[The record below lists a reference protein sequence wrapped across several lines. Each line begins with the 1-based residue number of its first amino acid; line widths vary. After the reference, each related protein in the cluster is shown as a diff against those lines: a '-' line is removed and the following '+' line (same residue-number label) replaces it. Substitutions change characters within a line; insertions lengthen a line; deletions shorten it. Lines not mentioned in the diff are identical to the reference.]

1 MQDFKMNKNLYFQDS
16 YDTMEA
22 HSKKSFKRNKM
33 RSDDLLEE
41 KTLSKKFKKPKRGKD
56 FRPEYA

>member
-1 MQDFKMNKNLYFQDS
+1 MNKNLYFQDS

-22 HSKKSFKRNKM
+22 HSKKGFKRNKM

-41 KTLSKKFKKPKRGKD
+41 KALSKKFKKPKRGKD